1 MGRCHL
7 LFAYKLFLANIY
19 SFLYMLCV
27 CKMIVTCEPKALD
40 NFVVFDNFI
49 VITGRE
55 NWNTLNV
62 RGNTKRCQLI
72 KQ

>member
-1 MGRCHL
+1 
-7 LFAYKLFLANIY
+7 
-19 SFLYMLCV
+19 
-27 CKMIVTCEPKALD
+27 MIVTCEPKALD

-49 VITGRE
+49 VIMGRE